1 MGFKA
6 KFSNGGFKYEVPQE
20 KKLGVK
26 SRLVIN
32 TFYAGT
38 AVAIPNIT
46 ALDYLRLRILT
57 NTASIQC
64 GDNICY
70 KIIRPLTLTDDFYLN
85 MRLKFSPY
93 LRTLY

>member
-1 MGFKA
+1 MPRIDGVAWSAAQSLMLRSPSRHWKMGFKA

-57 NTASIQC
+57 NTASI
-64 GDNICY
+64 
-70 KIIRPLTLTDDFYLN
+70 
-85 MRLKFSPY
+85 
-93 LRTLY
+93 